1 MTIMC
6 ILSKNM
12 VEPGTVYIAICYLSP
27 AEGEDFTLSRNEEV
41 FGIGAANGNTMSI
54 LVDIL
59 PDPLVERTECFTLA
73 GTIGT
78 PAAPGSTFVG
88 GDVTIC
94 INDNNSKCVHD
105 CCFSLTA

>member
-1 MTIMC
+1 
-6 ILSKNM
+6 M
-12 VEPGTVYIAICYLSP
+12 VEPGPVCIAICYLSP
-27 AEGEDFTLSRNEEV
+27 AEGEDFTLSRNEET
-41 FGIGAANGNTMSI
+41 FGIGAANGNVMSV

-73 GTIGT
+73 GAIGT

-105 CCFSLTA
+105 CCFSLKLKWVG